1 MITLTICV
9 VIACLV
15 NIHQNLRLDR
25 LEKQNQRLRDDF
37 SEMIILFDTLLQDK
51 QKEIDESNNIKI

>member
-15 NIHQNLRLDR
+15 NIHQNLRLDK

-37 SEMIILFDTLLQDK
+37 SEMIILFDNLLQDK
-51 QKEIDESNNIKI
+51 QKEIEG